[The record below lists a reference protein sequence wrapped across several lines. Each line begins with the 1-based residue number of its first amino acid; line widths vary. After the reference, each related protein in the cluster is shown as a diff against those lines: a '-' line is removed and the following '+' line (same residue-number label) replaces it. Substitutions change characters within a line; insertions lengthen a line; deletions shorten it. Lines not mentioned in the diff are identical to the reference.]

1 LLRGWRDCFSRLCVF
16 FRLEDIRR
24 PGNREICR
32 VAVAVAK
39 PTLLSSPRTQL
50 RHLHLIWS
58 SCEMEVVSFQQP
70 DLSFMPGNPYK
81 NSLEGS
87 GSMYSGQQST
97 RQLTDSE
104 AASVLSMAAFMAF
117 RSLASLA
124 KAPGDFESL
133 RDLLTSIDSLVDK
146 SEARSMKD
154 ASIVP
159 ERSGISRIEEIE
171 SVIGDGHAEA
181 SDLKQIEQAPIEDPP
196 MLPMSEDHADSGSM
210 ISNVEAPAE
219 EPERHPNCWTRR
231 RMRMQRRIGPAA
243 MTARRKGHLLPHRK
257 GTTIHFPSR
266 PPMLAAT
273 PTQTRVSQRRDDL
286 AGRQNEV
293 AVMPDSLAINP

>member
-1 LLRGWRDCFSRLCVF
+1 
-16 FRLEDIRR
+16 
-24 PGNREICR
+24 
-32 VAVAVAK
+32 
-39 PTLLSSPRTQL
+39 
-50 RHLHLIWS
+50 
-58 SCEMEVVSFQQP
+58 MEVVSFQQP

-196 MLPMSEDHADSGSM
+196 MLPMAEDHADSGSM

-219 EPERHPNCWTRR
+219 EPERNPAKEALNS
-231 RMRMQRRIGPAA
+231 MREAFEKLSQ
-243 MTARRKGHLLPHRK
+243 LLDPKADEDAEANR
-257 GTTIHFPSR
+257 PSR
-266 PPMLAAT
+266 
-273 PTQTRVSQRRDDL
+273 DDG
-286 AGRQNEV
+286 ASEG
-293 AVMPDSLAINP
+293 SLASPPQGDHYPLPEPATHVGSDAHANEGVAAEGRSRRAAE